1 MSNCPLH
8 FIGLHVVSFRLDREK
23 GIRERKE
30 EQVREST
37 PTNKVS
43 TQQPSAPSPSSTVN
57 AFDED
62 IEEELHPL
70 FFIRSVMV

>member
-8 FIGLHVVSFRLDREK
+8 FIGLLVVSFRLDREK
-23 GIRERKE
+23 GVRERKE

-37 PTNKVS
+37 PTNKAS
-43 TQQPSAPSPSSTVN
+43 TQLPSAPSPSSTVD
-57 AFDED
+57 AFIED
-62 IEEELHPL
+62 IEEDLLPL